1 MLYTLFQSSFRLGD
15 RCRVLDTQGQFA
27 DRISLHAFDGGDDHP
42 GHTRSEDTTEVRL
55 QLGRYAMDS
64 YGIMVTQ
71 LQANNPIERRIVK
84 QLSFGYLMGIECII
98 IMCLHH
104 LEHFVRGI
112 KGLDKHFPF
121 GPFSSRTS
129 CHLFEHLISPLV
141 GAEVG
146 LVKERIGIEYRHQ
159 THIIEM
165 ETFGDH
171 LRSDEN
177 IAFVVREGIDDI
189 LVCGF
194 ITRRIEVHTHHT
206 CLGEERLYLILD
218 TLGSKTDGLVLASTN
233 GTDGRYGSVITA
245 VMTTQFVFAH
255 VQRHRHVALDT
266 TRRLT
271 AVDTLYLRRITASVL
286 EEDDLF
292 MLRQTFSYTSDERI
306 TEMPFHLFSFVLTAK
321 INERDSRQFDSSE
334 SLGERHQ
341 TVRTFLRQIIRL
353 HRRCRCS

>member
-1 MLYTLFQSSFRLGD
+1 MLYTLFQSSFRFGD
-15 RCRVLDTQGQFA
+15 GSRVLDAQGQFA
-27 DRISLHAFDGGDDHP
+27 ERISLHAFHGRNDDT

-84 QLSFGYLMGIECII
+84 QLSFGYLMGIEGII
-98 IMCLHH
+98 IMRLYH
-104 LEHFVRGI
+104 LKHFVRGI
-112 KGLDKHFPF
+112 KSLDKHFAF
-121 GPFSSRTS
+121 GTFSSGTS
-129 CHLFEHLISPLV
+129 CHLLEHLISPFV
-141 GAEVG
+141 STEIR
-146 LVKERIGIEYRHQ
+146 LVKERIGIEYRHE

-165 ETFGDH
+165 QTFGDH
-171 LRSDEN
+171 LRSDKD
-177 IAFVVREGIDDI
+177 ITFVVGEGIDDI

-194 ITRRIEVHTHHT
+194 IPRRIEIHTHHAGF
-206 CLGEERLYLILD
+206 GEERLYLILD
-218 TLGSKTDGLVLASTN
+218 SLGTETDGLVLATTN
-233 GTDGRYGSVITA
+233 GTDSRHWSVITA

-255 VQRHRHVALDT
+255 VQGHGHVALDT

-286 EEDDLF
+286 KEDDLL
-292 MLRQTFSYTSDERI
+292 MIRQTLTNTGYQRV
-306 TEMPFHLFSFVLTAK
+306 TEMSFHLLSFVLTAK
-321 INERDSRQFDSSE
+321 IDERDGGQFDSSE

-341 TVRTFLRQIIRL
+341 TVCSFLRQIIRL